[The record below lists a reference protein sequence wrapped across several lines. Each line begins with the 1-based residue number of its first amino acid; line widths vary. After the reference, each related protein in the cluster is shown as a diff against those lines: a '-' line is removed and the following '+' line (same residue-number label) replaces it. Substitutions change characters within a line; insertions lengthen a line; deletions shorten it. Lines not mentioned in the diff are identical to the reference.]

1 MVTFGVVGADHRH
14 IYHLIEGL
22 LRAGA
27 VCAGYVSASSDPKVV
42 EGVQSRFPQLRAVDT
57 AQELYENPAID
68 LIVTAAVPCERAGI
82 AIQAMQHGKD
92 VLTDKPGVTDRTQ
105 LQQVEAAVKATG
117 RRFAICF
124 SERMIVPSVAT
135 AHRLIEDGAIGE
147 VVQTL
152 GMGPHRLNAAIRP
165 DWFFDKSQY
174 GGILVDIASHQID
187 QFLVLTRSTD
197 AEISHAAIGHLGRAT
212 RPDFQDFGEVALQ
225 SKTNHSRGYIRV
237 DWFTPEGLPTW
248 GDGRLFITG
257 IAGTI
262 ELRKYVDIEGRSGT
276 DHLFLCDRQGTRY
289 IDCTSEPITFFNKL
303 VQDIQDRTETAIS
316 HAHAFTVCR
325 LALDADAHA
334 LKGQP

>member
-27 VCAGYVSASSDPKVV
+27 VCAGYVSASSAPKVV

-257 IAGTI
+257 TEGTI

>member
-1 MVTFGVVGADHRH
+1 M
-14 IYHLIEGL
+14 
-22 LRAGA
+22 
-27 VCAGYVSASSDPKVV
+27 
-42 EGVQSRFPQLRAVDT
+42 
-57 AQELYENPAID
+57 
-68 LIVTAAVPCERAGI
+68 
-82 AIQAMQHGKD
+82 
-92 VLTDKPGVTDRTQ
+92 
-105 LQQVEAAVKATG
+105 
-117 RRFAICF
+117 
-124 SERMIVPSVAT
+124 
-135 AHRLIEDGAIGE
+135 
-147 VVQTL
+147 
-152 GMGPHRLNAAIRP
+152 
-165 DWFFDKSQY
+165 
-174 GGILVDIASHQID
+174 
-187 QFLVLTRSTD
+187 LTRSTD

-225 SKTNHSRGYIRV
+225 SKTNLARGYIRV

-257 IAGTI
+257 TAGTI

-334 LKGQP
+334 LKGKA

>member
-225 SKTNHSRGYIRV
+225 SKTNLARGYIRV

-257 IAGTI
+257 TEGTI

>member
-225 SKTNHSRGYIRV
+225 SKTNLARGYIRV

-257 IAGTI
+257 TEGYI

-289 IDCTSEPITFFNKL
+289 IDCSNEPITFFNKL

>member
-124 SERMIVPSVAT
+124 SEWMIVPSVAT

-257 IAGTI
+257 TEGTI

>member
-257 IAGTI
+257 TEGTI

-303 VQDIQDRTETAIS
+303 VQDIHDRTETAIS

>member
-187 QFLVLTRSTD
+187 QFL
-197 AEISHAAIGHLGRAT
+197 HFAAVDDAT

-257 IAGTI
+257 TEGTI

-289 IDCTSEPITFFNKL
+289 IDCSNEPITFFNKL

>member
-135 AHRLIEDGAIGE
+135 AHRLIEEGAIGD

-257 IAGTI
+257 TEGTI

-289 IDCTSEPITFFNKL
+289 IDCASEPITFFNKL

>member
-135 AHRLIEDGAIGE
+135 AHRLIEEGAIGE

-225 SKTNHSRGYIRV
+225 SKTNLARGYIRV

-257 IAGTI
+257 TAGTI

>member
-68 LIVTAAVPCERAGI
+68 LIVTTAVPCERAGI

-257 IAGTI
+257 TEGTI

-289 IDCTSEPITFFNKL
+289 IDCSNEPITFFNKL

>member
-257 IAGTI
+257 TEGYI

-289 IDCTSEPITFFNKL
+289 IDCSNEPITFFNKL

>member
-225 SKTNHSRGYIRV
+225 SKTNLARGYIRV

-257 IAGTI
+257 TEGTI

-334 LKGQP
+334 LKGKA

>member
-1 MVTFGVVGADHRH
+1 
-14 IYHLIEGL
+14 
-22 LRAGA
+22 
-27 VCAGYVSASSDPKVV
+27 
-42 EGVQSRFPQLRAVDT
+42 
-57 AQELYENPAID
+57 
-68 LIVTAAVPCERAGI
+68 
-82 AIQAMQHGKD
+82 
-92 VLTDKPGVTDRTQ
+92 
-105 LQQVEAAVKATG
+105 
-117 RRFAICF
+117 
-124 SERMIVPSVAT
+124 ERMIVPSVAT

-257 IAGTI
+257 TEGTI

>member
-1 MVTFGVVGADHRH
+1 MVTFGVVGADDRH

-57 AQELYENPAID
+57 AQELYENPALD

-257 IAGTI
+257 TEGTI

>member
-105 LQQVEAAVKATG
+105 LQQVEAAVKAMG

-225 SKTNHSRGYIRV
+225 SKTNLARGYIRV

-257 IAGTI
+257 TAGTI

>member
-257 IAGTI
+257 TEGYI

-316 HAHAFTVCR
+316 HAHVFTVCR

>member
-124 SERMIVPSVAT
+124 SERMIVPSVTT
-135 AHRLIEDGAIGE
+135 AHRLIQDGAIGE

-257 IAGTI
+257 TEGTI

>member
-225 SKTNHSRGYIRV
+225 SKTNLACGYIRV

-257 IAGTI
+257 TEGTI

>member
-257 IAGTI
+257 TVGTI
-262 ELRKYVDIEGRSGT
+262 ELRKYVDNEGRSGT

>member
-174 GGILVDIASHQID
+174 GGILVDIASHRID

-257 IAGTI
+257 TEGTI

>member
-135 AHRLIEDGAIGE
+135 AHRLIEEGAIGD

-165 DWFFDKSQY
+165 NWFFDKSQY

>member
-57 AQELYENPAID
+57 AQELYESPAID

-225 SKTNHSRGYIRV
+225 SKTNLARGYIRV

-257 IAGTI
+257 TEGTI

>member
-124 SERMIVPSVAT
+124 SERMIVLSVAT

-257 IAGTI
+257 TEGTI